1 MADKLELEM
10 GLASKQVRLGE
21 LAPKDREQLKLILEL
36 IAEKKGEGTV
46 ILDLRGFTLPT
57 SYFVI
62 TEGESEKQVEAIAE
76 NILEKFPGPPP
87 LEEGL
92 DTKNWVV
99 LDFGHFMVHIFK
111 PETRRF
117 YDLEGLWGEVEIEL
131 DLDLDLN
138 PEPKPELGSESSSS
152 EGDQGPH

>member
-1 MADKLELEM
+1 LADKL
-10 GLASKQVRLGE
+10 ASTGKQVRLGE
-21 LAPKDREQLKLILEL
+21 LAPEDREQLKLILEL

-62 TEGESEKQVEAIAE
+62 TEGQSEKQVEAIAE

-99 LDFGHFMVHIFK
+99 LDFGHFMVHIFQ

-117 YDLEGLWGEVEIEL
+117 YDLEGLWGEVEI
-131 DLDLDLN
+131 DLDTDAETDTDD
-138 PEPKPELGSESSSS
+138 EPPSS
-152 EGDQGPH
+152 EG